1 VDENAVGSCSR
12 QQQRNRISQWHV
24 EDGKLATF
32 LAERAECR
40 ANEFLNRRVTISAED
55 LVRLGFGG
63 LQERL
68 DVSERVMNFIRAGF
82 EKLNKDWLR
91 LRGELSKQE

>member
-1 VDENAVGSCSR
+1 MVNWQHSLLRELNA
-12 QQQRNRISQWHV
+12 
-24 EDGKLATF
+24 AT
-32 LAERAECR
+32 
-40 ANEFLNRRVTISAED
+40 NEFLNRRVTISAED

-68 DVSERVMNFIRAGF
+68 DVSERVMNFIREGF

-91 LRGELSKQE
+91 LREELSKQE